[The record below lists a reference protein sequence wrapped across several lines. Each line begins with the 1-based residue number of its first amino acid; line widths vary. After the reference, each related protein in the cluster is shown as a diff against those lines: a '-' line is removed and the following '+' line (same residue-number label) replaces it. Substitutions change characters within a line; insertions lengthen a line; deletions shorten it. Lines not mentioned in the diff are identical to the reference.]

1 MQEKTFISLKK
12 QKDLNFLKN
21 YTEKKS
27 LNACTLLSD
36 KKPFNSLAFAGPN
49 IEPI

>member
-21 YTEKKS
+21 YTEKKK
-27 LNACTLLSD
+27 LECLYTIVWQ
-36 KKPFNSLAFAGPN
+36 KTF
-49 IEPI
+49 